1 MACIIGQPSGISI
14 QQLAQVQSLCDLV
27 IAAALRLCGTKKN
40 SLLCFF
46 DLPCA
51 HGLWEL
57 CHRTLPA
64 LRNGNFAKVDS
75 FETRHGL
82 LKRVGGGSNHESYS
96 LKSMLVTE
104 AMTRALH
111 GMRWGD
117 KQQFMLGRAW
127 GKVKRHP
134 IFVGMTPFSG
144 MRSATRVPGWAA
156 TDGTSNIV
164 ITDSHK
170 EKIFE
175 ELRRT
180 HQDVDWPTVTLR
192 SIRGFRR
199 LHLSS
204 AETVLPGDSV
214 HLLFNDEPAWALLR
228 EPFVEV
234 TWGGEVL
241 LFAFPVWFTPSKRRD
256 QQQLHSLRGTALLTS
271 YLSPGDNAF
280 LQPPVEVNRIVE
292 RVLVVHSCKRD
303 CSFPGHL
310 NCRCDPNCYVRCMH

>member
-175 ELRRT
+175 ELRST
-180 HQDVDWPTVTLR
+180 
-192 SIRGFRR
+192 
-199 LHLSS
+199 
-204 AETVLPGDSV
+204 
-214 HLLFNDEPAWALLR
+214 
-228 EPFVEV
+228 
-234 TWGGEVL
+234 
-241 LFAFPVWFTPSKRRD
+241 
-256 QQQLHSLRGTALLTS
+256 
-271 YLSPGDNAF
+271 
-280 LQPPVEVNRIVE
+280 
-292 RVLVVHSCKRD
+292 
-303 CSFPGHL
+303 
-310 NCRCDPNCYVRCMH
+310 